1 MGGIKIAITVID
13 SIMGSGKTQAMY
25 QMIRN
30 HPEKS
35 FMIVTPYLKTIQD
48 AKNAELEIHE
58 PEHKGKTKLESLK
71 YLLSH
76 GYDIGCT
83 HSLFLD
89 ADNDVWN
96 LIREGGYT
104 LFIDEALDVVKPIN
118 DLIDDVG
125 YQVKKGTAK
134 FLLNA
139 GIIKVDDFCRVTW
152 CGTGADEDYEYRYLE
167 PLIKS
172 GNVLC
177 VNGQLFLWMFPP
189 QIFSAFEDVYI
200 LSYLF
205 EGSVFDAYLKIH
217 ALKYELGGVSGRYGS
232 KEGFSF
238 TGYKDDAE
246 QRKRLKEIINIYEG
260 AANKIG
266 EKRCN
271 LSSTWYDNATA
282 TDIKTVRNGFNT
294 FLKRVKPSGDA
305 NGKRVMWTAY
315 KRERDTLRINGA
327 GYIRKLSA
335 EERKSMDADPNYK
348 DQELNKL
355 RCFVS
360 CNAKATNDYADRQI
374 LAYLINRFYNP
385 LIKSMFWDKHHIRLN
400 ENRFALS
407 EMIQWIW
414 RSSIRKHDLPDE
426 QRRIELYIPS
436 RRMRTLMEKWLDGQA
451 I

>member
-1 MGGIKIAITVID
+1 MEVENIAITVID

-48 AKNAELEIHE
+48 AKNAGLDICE
-58 PEHKGKTKLESLK
+58 PEHKGETKLGSLK

-83 HSLFLD
+83 HSLFLNV
-89 ADNDVWN
+89 DNDVWN
-96 LIREGGYT
+96 LIRDGNYT

-118 DLIDDVG
+118 DLIDNVG
-125 YQVKKGTAK
+125 YQVKQGTAK

-139 GIIKVDDFCRVTW
+139 GIIKVDEFCRVTW
-152 CGTGADEDYEYRYLE
+152 CGTSSDDDYEYRYLE
-167 PLIKS
+167 PLVRS

-189 QIFSAFEDVYI
+189 QIFNAFEDIYI

-217 ALKYELGGVSGRYGS
+217 DLKYELGGVSGQYGS
-232 KEGFSF
+232 KEGFVF

-246 QRKRLKEIINIYEG
+246 QRKKLKELINIYEG
-260 AANKIG
+260 VANGYG
-266 EKRCN
+266 EKWNN
-271 LSSTWYDNATA
+271 LSESWYDRATA
-282 TDIKTVRNGFNT
+282 SDLNAVRNGFNT
-294 FLKRVKPSGDA
+294 FYKKVKSSDKSA
-305 NGKRVMWTAY
+305 TKRVMWTAY
-315 KRERDTLRINGA
+315 KRERDTLKIDGA
-327 GYIRKLSA
+327 KYIRKLTSD
-335 EERKSMDADPNYK
+335 ERKAMEADPHYK

-360 CNAKATNDYADRQI
+360 CNAKATNDYADRQV

-385 LIKSMFWDKHHIRLN
+385 NIENMFRDNYHIKLSK
-400 ENRFALS
+400 ERFALS

-414 RSSIRKHDLPDE
+414 RSSIRRHDLPDE
-426 QRRIELYIPS
+426 QRKIDLYIPS
-436 RRMRTLMEKWLDGQA
+436 RRMRSFMRKWLDGQT

>member
-1 MGGIKIAITVID
+1 MEVENIAITVID

-48 AKNAELEIHE
+48 AKNAGLDIHE
-58 PEHKGKTKLESLK
+58 PEHKGKTKLGDLK

-76 GYDIGCT
+76 GYNIGCT

-89 ADNDVWN
+89 VDNDVWA
-96 LIREGGYT
+96 LIRDGRYT

-118 DLIDDVG
+118 DLICNIG
-125 YQVKKGTAK
+125 YQAKKGTAK

-139 GIIKVDDFCRVTW
+139 GIIKVDNYCRVTW
-152 CGTGADEDYEYRYLE
+152 CGASEDEDYEYRYLE
-167 PLIKS
+167 PLVKT

-177 VNGQLFLWMFPP
+177 VDGQLFLWMFPP
-189 QIFSAFEDVYI
+189 QIFSAFDDIYI
-200 LSYLF
+200 LTYLF

-217 ALKYELGGVSGRYGS
+217 DLKYKLGGVSGQYGS

-238 TGYKDDAE
+238 TGYRNDVE
-246 QRKRLKEIINIYEG
+246 QRKKLKELIHIYEG
-260 AANKIG
+260 VANSFG
-266 EKRCN
+266 EKWNN
-271 LSSTWYDNATA
+271 LSDTWYSDATA
-282 TDIKTVRNGFNT
+282 TDLEAVKNGFNT
-294 FLKRVKPSGDA
+294 FYKKVKFAKGAKD
-305 NGKRVMWTAY
+305 KRVMWTAY

-327 GYIRKLSA
+327 KYIRKLTS
-335 EERKSMDADPNYK
+335 EENRAMNADPDYK

-360 CNAKATNDYADRQI
+360 CNAKATNDYADRQV
-374 LAYLINRFYNP
+374 LAYLINRFYHPKLKN
-385 LIKSMFWDKHHIRLN
+385 FFTNTHNIRLN
-400 ENRFALS
+400 QDRFALS

-414 RSSIRKHDLPDE
+414 RSSIRRHDLPNE
-426 QRRIELYIPS
+426 QREIDLYIPS
-436 RRMRTLMEKWLDGQA
+436 RRMRSLMEKWLDGQA